1 MSMVSGV
8 DTHADVHVAAALD
21 ENGGVLGVESFPVT
35 EAGYCRLA
43 EWLSGFGPVVRVGV
57 EGTGSYGVGL
67 ARHLRREG
75 VVVVEVDRPN
85 RQKRRRLGKS
95 DPIDAEAAAR
105 AALSGEATTT
115 PKWRDGTVEQI
126 RVLTIARRSA
136 RMQRNQT
143 LNQLRQVVICAPEEI
158 RVRFKDRYKT
168 GLVTEAAAMR
178 PRKGSDPIVFTTNTV
193 IRGLARRIADLDDE
207 MASIDHALEELIEE
221 TAPSLLACYGVGVVT
236 AATLLVTA
244 GDNPDRLH
252 SERSWAHLCGVS
264 PVPTGSGKTS
274 GRVRLNLGGDR
285 QANAALYQIVLTRMS
300 SDDETRNYVRRRRAE
315 GLSTREIMRCLKRYV
330 ARQTFKHLPRAAL
343 NQSGFSGGS
352 GVPCVRCAAAEVT
365 SGMAT
370 DGERLG
376 TGMHSL
382 AQDGHRAVQLLD
394 SGMRLYWLIRPMTVS
409 QGSWPEGGELA

>member
-1 MSMVSGV
+1 MSMVSGVVGGV

-21 ENGGVLGVESFPVT
+21 LNGAVLGIESFPT
-35 EAGYCRLA
+35 DTAGYRLLA
-43 EWLSGFGPVVRVGV
+43 DWLTAFGSVVKVGV

-67 ARHLRREG
+67 ARFLHANG
-75 VVVVEVDRPN
+75 VEVVEVDRPN

-126 RVLTIARRSA
+126 RVLMVARRSA

-143 LNQLRQVVICAPEEI
+143 LNQLRQIVITGPDEV

-168 GLVTEAAAMR
+168 GLVSEAAAMR

-193 IRGLARRIADLDDE
+193 IRGLARRIRDLDDE
-207 MASIDHALEELIEE
+207 MASIDDALGDLVRQ
-221 TAPSLLACYGVGVVT
+221 TAPSLLDCYGVGAVT

-252 SERSWAHLCGVS
+252 TERSWAHLCGVS
-264 PVPTGSGKTS
+264 PVPAGSGKTS
-274 GRVRLNLGGDR
+274 GRVRLNHGGDR
-285 QANAALYQIVLTRMS
+285 NANAALYQIVLTRMS
-300 SDDETRNYVRRRRAE
+300 SDPETRNHVRRRRPE

-330 ARQTFKHLPRAAL
+330 ARQTFKHLPRA
-343 NQSGFSGGS
+343 
-352 GVPCVRCAAAEVT
+352 T
-365 SGMAT
+365 
-370 DGERLG
+370 
-376 TGMHSL
+376 
-382 AQDGHRAVQLLD
+382 
-394 SGMRLYWLIRPMTVS
+394 
-409 QGSWPEGGELA
+409 